1 MRFSPHPRARR
12 GFTLIELLV
21 VIAIIGVLIAL
32 LLPAVQSAREA
43 ARRAQCTNNL
53 KQLALATHTYLD
65 SNGTFPMGDHR
76 GRNYDGS
83 TIRQNFGPFV
93 GLTAF
98 IEQGVIFNALNTQ
111 LQMYLA
117 PNSTVNGIGVSILWC
132 PSDGRINGLRYP
144 GQNGDGWDCSPQPMT
159 FSSYAANLGPLVY
172 YVNSVGGPNLM
183 QQMNGIF
190 SYIGGCCGDGRPSV
204 PPTRL
209 ADISDGTSGTILY
222 AEHAHS
228 KILSFDLGEYYGI
241 NWWTSGDYGDTTF
254 STLFPPNYFNDE
266 SQADAL
272 PQMQA
277 RQDNWSMMASS
288 QHPGG
293 LNVAFCDGSVRFIK
307 NSISSWNIRAITYN
321 QGSEVYNLNGQPQ
334 GVWQS
339 LSTRNGNE
347 VLSSD
352 QY

>member
-1 MRFSPHPRARR
+1 
-12 GFTLIELLV
+12 

-53 KQLALATHTYLD
+53 KQLALATHNYGD
-65 SNGTFPMGDHR
+65 AYGTFPMGDHR

-93 GLTAF
+93 GLTQF
-98 IEQGVIFNALNTQ
+98 IEQGVVYNALNTQ
-111 LQMYLA
+111 IMMYLA
-117 PNSTVNGIGVSILWC
+117 PNSTVNGIGINILWC
-132 PSDGRINGLRYP
+132 PSDGRIVGLRYP
-144 GQNGDGWDCSPQPMT
+144 GLPGDGWDCTPMPMC
-159 FSSYAANLGPLVY
+159 FSSYAGNLGPLVY

-183 QQMNGIF
+183 AQMNGIF
-190 SYIGGCCGDGRPSV
+190 SYIGGCCNDGRPSV
-204 PPTRL
+204 PPVRI
-209 ADISDGTSGTILY
+209 ADITDGTSGTILY

-228 KILSFDLGEYYGI
+228 RILQADIGEYFGI

-254 STLFPPNYFNDE
+254 STLFPPNWFTNDA
-266 SQADAL
+266 QANAL

-277 RQDNWSMMASS
+277 RQDNWSMDATS

-307 NSISSWNIRAITYN
+307 NSISSWNVRAITYTN
-321 QGSEVYNLNGQPQ
+321 GTETYNLNGQMQ

-339 LSTRNGNE
+339 ISTRNGNE
-347 VLSSD
+347 VVSSD
-352 QY
+352 AF